1 MVFCCLVGW
10 EDLIEDV
17 FWGTGDCFLGGAVG
31 WMTSLVGVEVV
42 VEGRL
47 TVLEDGFDDCC
58 LGGIV
63 GWMTSLIGVV
73 VVDIVE
79 V

>member
-1 MVFCCLVGW
+1 MFCCLVGW

-17 FWGTGDCFLGGAVG
+17 FWGTDDCFLGGAVG

-47 TVLEDGFDDCC
+47 TLLEDGCDDCC